1 MSEIGI
7 YEVVIDDSE
16 PITRVLL
23 APSMVENG
31 RVSPTAFELDD
42 LERGP
47 ETYVSLFLLNVFQP
61 TKENCANIPIRKEG
75 DTLFGYAVSLI
86 NKCKDI
92 AYDGISVFF
101 KRHDK
106 YTPGNI
112 GLHYLNGCKA
122 IKGKCAEPSFI
133 ILTKLLARQF
143 HAIPFPA

>member
-75 DTLFGYAVSLI
+75 DTLFGYAV
-86 NKCKDI
+86 
-92 AYDGISVFF
+92 
-101 KRHDK
+101 
-106 YTPGNI
+106 
-112 GLHYLNGCKA
+112 
-122 IKGKCAEPSFI
+122 
-133 ILTKLLARQF
+133 
-143 HAIPFPA
+143 